1 MTALHAVADGDIK
14 ERLDGKLDDL
24 KRRIREGTLP
34 LDAIARAV
42 QNMVEGDFI
51 IDGLLKFVG
60 TIRLKAMP
68 RFVVAENFK
77 KGNVVGGRT
86 IGWVG
91 DSFHHHF
98 GDMVEENVP
107 ARTINIWELVK
118 GSRDPAIIL
127 TLGGESKPDTQTH
140 LAHTFQMMELGEKG
154 KGRLD
159 GYANLGY
166 KLSPKDGKLWV
177 PGWRVLGGSLRVG
190 ANPTSRPGAWGGGD
204 RVSGG

>member
-1 MTALHAVADGDIK
+1 MTVLTVDDGDIN
-14 ERLDGKLDDL
+14 EALDGKFRDM

-34 LDAIARAV
+34 LNVIARAV
-42 QNMVEGDFI
+42 QEMVEGDFI
-51 IDGLLKFVG
+51 IGGLLKFVG
-60 TIRLKAMP
+60 SINLKAVP

-86 IGWVG
+86 IGLVG
-91 DSFHHHF
+91 DNFHRHF
-98 GDMVEENVP
+98 GDVVEENVP
-107 ARTINIWELVK
+107 ALTINIWELVK

-127 TLGGESKPDTQTH
+127 TLGGADKPDTQTH

-159 GYANLGY
+159 GYANFGY
-166 KLSPKDGKLWV
+166 KLSPKDGQLWV
-177 PGWRVLGGSLRVG
+177 PDWGVGGGEFDVGAGSSSGALEWDGGS
-190 ANPTSRPGAWGGGD
+190 